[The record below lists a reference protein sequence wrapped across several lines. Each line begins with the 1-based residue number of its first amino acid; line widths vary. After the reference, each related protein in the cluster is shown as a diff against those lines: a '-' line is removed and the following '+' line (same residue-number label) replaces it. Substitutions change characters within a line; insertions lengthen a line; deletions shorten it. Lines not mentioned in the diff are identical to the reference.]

1 MDLAA
6 LLARPGLAAADR
18 LLVVAGASI
27 WRGDWRTFVDAATA
41 ARAQT
46 VPRAEFEECLL
57 QAVLFCGFPRV
68 VTAFEQ
74 LTAAWPAASP
84 PSGGGVPADERRTA
98 GAALFAAIYGKNDAA
113 VRSLLA
119 SFHGEFHDFVLEAA
133 YGRILARPGLSPLR
147 RELLATGLLAAQDQ
161 QRQFLAH
168 ARGALAFGAERT
180 QLREVLATVFGVD
193 APAADDWL
201 ARVR

>member
-6 LLARPGLAAADR
+6 LLNRPGLAAADR
-18 LLVVAGASI
+18 LLVVAGAAI
-27 WRGDWRTFVDAATA
+27 WRGDWRTLVDAAVA
-41 ARAQT
+41 ARAQP
-46 VPRAEFEECLL
+46 VMRAELEECLL

-74 LTAAWPAASP
+74 LAAAWPAASP
-84 PSGGGVPADERRTA
+84 PSGGGVPAAERRSA
-98 GAALFAAIYGKNDAA
+98 GAALFAAIYGKNDDA

-133 YGRILARPGLSPLR
+133 YGRILARPGLTPLR
-147 RELLATGLLAAQDQ
+147 RELLAVGLLAAQDQ

-168 ARGALAFGAERT
+168 ARGALAFGAQRT
-180 QLREVLATVFGVD
+180 QLREVLATVFGAD
-193 APAADDWL
+193 APAVDDWL
-201 ARVR
+201 AGVR

>member
-6 LLARPGLAAADR
+6 LLSRPGLAAADR
-18 LLVVAGASI
+18 LLVVAGAAI
-27 WRGDWRTFVDAATA
+27 WRGAWPQFVDAVAA
-41 ARAQT
+41 ARSHA
-46 VPRAEFEECLL
+46 VPRAELEECLL

-68 VTAFEQ
+68 VTAFEH
-74 LTAAWPAASP
+74 LAAAWPAASP
-84 PSGGGVPADERRTA
+84 PGGGGVPADERRTA
-98 GAALFAAIYGKNDAA
+98 GSALFAAIYGKNDAA
-113 VRSLLA
+113 VRGLLA

-133 YGRILARPGLSPLR
+133 YGRILARPGLTPLR
-147 RELLATGLLAAQDQ
+147 RELLAVGLLAAQDQ
-161 QRQFLAH
+161 QRQFQAH

-193 APAADDWL
+193 APAVDDWL

>member
-6 LLARPGLAAADR
+6 LLTRPGLAAADR

-27 WRGDWRTFVDAATA
+27 WRGDWRTFADAAVA
-41 ARAQT
+41 ARAQP
-46 VPRAEFEECLL
+46 VARAELEECLL

-74 LTAAWPAASP
+74 LATAWPAASP
-84 PSGGGVPADERRTA
+84 PSGGGVPAEARRSA

-113 VRSLLA
+113 VRGLLA

-180 QLREVLATVFGVD
+180 QLREVLATVFGAD
-193 APAADDWL
+193 APAVDDWL
-201 ARVR
+201 SRVR

>member
-1 MDLAA
+1 MALDALLNRPDLAV
-6 LLARPGLAAADR
+6 ADR
-18 LLVVAGASI
+18 LLVLAGTAI
-27 WRGDWRTFVDAATA
+27 WRGDWPHFGAIADS
-41 ARAQT
+41 ARSRGL
-46 VPRAEFEECLL
+46 PRSDLEETLL

-74 LTAAWPAASP
+74 LTAAWPVPSA
-84 PSGGGVPADERRTA
+84 PSGGGVPAEERRAA
-98 GAALFAAIYGKNDAA
+98 GSALFAAIYGKNDAA
-113 VRSLLA
+113 VRALLA

-133 YGRILARPGLSPLR
+133 YGRVLARPGLSPLR

-168 ARGALAFGAERT
+168 ARGALTFGATRP
-180 QLREVLATVFGVD
+180 QLREALVTVFGEESPTV
-193 APAADDWL
+193 DDWL

>member
-6 LLARPGLAAADR
+6 LLNRPGLAAADR

-27 WRGDWRTFVDAATA
+27 WRGDWPRFVDAATA
-41 ARAQT
+41 ARAHQ
-46 VPRAEFEECLL
+46 VPRAELEECLL

-84 PSGGGVPADERRTA
+84 PGGGGVPADERRAA
-98 GAALFAAIYGKNDAA
+98 GSALFAAIYGKNDAA
-113 VRSLLA
+113 VRGLLA

-147 RELLATGLLAAQDQ
+147 RELLAVGLLAAQDQ
-161 QRQFLAH
+161 RRQFLAH
-168 ARGALAFGAERT
+168 ARGALAFGADRL

-193 APAADDWL
+193 SPAADDWL